1 MPHVLIVDDD
11 DNSAEM
17 LATLVAGEG
26 FTTAIAG
33 SLREAKQQLLMQSPQ
48 VILLD
53 LQLPDG
59 SGLDLVTELRVRGV
73 VLEGYS
79 PFKRTDM
86 AEPVPKFQVT
96 KEFW

>member
-33 SLREAKQQLLMQSPQ
+33 SLREAKQQLLLQSPQ
-48 VILLD
+48 VILLTEREDVASWARLEALTGEVALVEPRTEPREAAAGRSTRD
-53 LQLPDG
+53 LA
-59 SGLDLVTELRVRGV
+59 V
-73 VLEGYS
+73 
-79 PFKRTDM
+79 
-86 AEPVPKFQVT
+86 
-96 KEFW
+96 